1 MSFIDE
7 VMSYRGPSIQ
17 LGSNNFAKAAI
28 SKTTDTQKEV
38 TLRVEKSKIRE
49 VCISDAISFNM
60 LNIYV
65 NLIMKAGYKYI
76 GDTDEFDKFFKNMQN
91 YGDKS
96 SLRRLKKELH
106 RDRAQYGAA
115 FLEFIPFSNGKG
127 IADLKRINA
136 SRIDYARDKKKNV
149 ILNREGNPFGFIM
162 DFGVNAK
169 LNSKGDPIPK
179 QLEALG
185 LFNLKRGQIYLKAE
199 RIAVFPLYRL
209 DNSFDYLGLIEP
221 AFQDIIDRLEAAQI
235 QINALKVK
243 ATSTPVITVGDTT
256 HEPTPQMMDD
266 ANYLVENLENAAG
279 LAMPKFMQ
287 IDTLEYKS
295 LDIVEQTIK
304 MLLSSSAAASGT
316 PLALITGS
324 GEATNRATLHDQIQ
338 MMISMLQSQVEDF
351 VEDWNLLVLDRI
363 KTENNFKGN
372 AALVWEGIRY
382 EDRLE
387 ELETIQKAFD
397 KGAVSNIEYRSILKD
412 KFNWEFKDDYE
423 KLFGEFVHLT
433 KFTNVI
439 GGKNKNLFMEENKKE
454 SKDEKNIE
462 KEEEKEEEEKG
473 KVKGKEDKK
482 GDTKK

>member
-1 MSFIDE
+1 
-7 VMSYRGPSIQ
+7 
-17 LGSNNFAKAAI
+17 
-28 SKTTDTQKEV
+28 
-38 TLRVEKSKIRE
+38 
-49 VCISDAISFNM
+49 
-60 LNIYV
+60 
-65 NLIMKAGYKYI
+65 
-76 GDTDEFDKFFKNMQN
+76 
-91 YGDKS
+91 
-96 SLRRLKKELH
+96 
-106 RDRAQYGAA
+106 
-115 FLEFIPFSNGKG
+115 
-127 IADLKRINA
+127 
-136 SRIDYARDKKKNV
+136 
-149 ILNREGNPFGFIM
+149 M